1 MRVQEFIDGY
11 DCKARVIPTAITLL
25 PTLCTAY
32 SFYPAVLGNP
42 VQLAGSSLL
51 AFALVYLA
59 SMFFRD
65 LGVRYARTFWDDRGG
80 LPSTRF
86 ARMRD
91 SHLSHGQKGRIQLAV
106 LQRFQIKLMTLEEE
120 CEYPALADR
129 KIMDAFREVKELL
142 RRSGDCHLVE
152 KHGAEYG
159 FVRNLCGSRMI
170 FVAQAVVG
178 IAMCGLKSSWPHW
191 RFTSGCW
198 ANAILLSLWVPFAW
212 IVLPRMMELNAE
224 AYAGRA
230 WITFLSLGETSIA
243 SKKPGSS
250 VNLTAGMSYQ
260 RAASE

>member
-11 DCKARVIPTAITLL
+11 DWKARVIPTTITLL
-25 PTLCTAY
+25 PTFCAAY
-32 SFYPAVLGNP
+32 SFHPGVLADP

-51 AFALVYLA
+51 GFALVYLA
-59 SMFFRD
+59 SMLVRD
-65 LGVRYARTFWDDRGG
+65 LGVRYARAFWDERGG

-91 SHLSHGQKGRIQLAV
+91 SHLSHGQKGRIQLSV
-106 LQRFQIKLMTLEEE
+106 SQRFQIKLMSFEEE

-159 FVRNLCGSRMI
+159 FARNLCGARVI
-170 FVAQAVVG
+170 FVAQAVAG
-178 IAMCGLKSSWPHW
+178 MGMCGVQGAWKHW
-191 RFTSGCW
+191 GFTSGCW
-198 ANAILLSLWVPFAW
+198 MNAVLLMLWIPFAW

-230 WITFLSLGETSIA
+230 WITFLSLGETSF
-243 SKKPGSS
+243 KKPGAS
-250 VNLTAGMSYQ
+250 VNLTNGRDYQ
-260 RAASE
+260 RASSG

>member
-11 DCKARVIPTAITLL
+11 DWKARVIPTAITLL
-25 PTLCTAY
+25 PTICTAY
-32 SFYPAVLGNP
+32 SFYPGVLGDP

-65 LGVRYARTFWDDRGG
+65 LGVRYARTFWDERGG

-91 SHLSHGQKGRIQLAV
+91 SQLSHVQKSRIQLAV
-106 LQRFQIKLMTLEEE
+106 WQRFQIKLMSLEEE

-159 FVRNLCGSRMI
+159 FVRNLCGARMI
-170 FVAQAVVG
+170 FVAQAVSG
-178 IAMCGLKSSWPHW
+178 IAICAVTDGLSQS

-198 ANAILLSLWVPFAW
+198 VNAVLLTLWIPFAW
-212 IVLPRMMELNAE
+212 MVLPRMMELSAE

-230 WITFLSLGETSIA
+230 WITFLALAETT
-243 SKKPGSS
+243 SKKPGAS
-250 VNLTAGMSYQ
+250 VNPGTMIRQ
-260 RAASE
+260 WASSE